1 MAKDEGYYGPMID
14 DYEKR
19 ISELEAA
26 HSKIFDLLIEVR
38 GFQPR
43 SPVCPALQEAIDLAA
58 TMASSREQLDAV

>member
-1 MAKDEGYYGPMID
+1 MTKAERTMNALAV
-14 DYEKR
+14 R
-19 ISELEAA
+19 IKELEAA

-58 TMASSREQLDAV
+58 TAASNPAALAEI